1 MACGILANKP
11 GAPTKAIRVRN
22 ISPNKTPEHGTHGTR
37 GTPCPM
43 SIGTHRKP
51 ILTQG
56 LWEGYGSNG
65 GGIVEFPLTKD
76 WSFQRWV
83 PGGRVLWES
92 FFMSTWDS
100 WRLVEGSRGFSLTAW
115 NLETPQLNSIE
126 RPWHFMSDF
135 DSDTESLIGLVDS
148 RLVGFWADFRHSLQ
162 KKTKQIQDQPL
173 PASFPTIL
181 GTTIHNSITVF
192 LLGASGPMLFSQA
205 TCMKIRGRMKIL
217 HFKEEFASVIS
228 SGDLEGICTYFQN
241 FVVLA
246 GAANDGQISMDW
258 LPFLPHT
265 RFFCK
270 TMLGRIGSQ
279 DLDAWLI
286 TMAIVV
292 VP

>member
-22 ISPNKTPEHGTHGTR
+22 ISPNKNPEHGTHGTR

-148 RLVGFWADFRHSLQ
+148 RLVGVFRKRQNKSRISRSLHPFQ
-162 KKTKQIQDQPL
+162 PSWEPPFTTQLLYFSLVLRGQCFSAKQRVWRSGEEWRYSTSKRNLPPL
-173 PASFPTIL
+173 FPVVIL
-181 GTTIHNSITVF
+181 KGSALTF
-192 LLGASGPMLFSQA
+192 
-205 TCMKIRGRMKIL
+205 KIL
-217 HFKEEFASVIS
+217 LSWPALPMMVKFQWTDSHFYPTPV
-228 SGDLEGICTYFQN
+228 
-241 FVVLA
+241 
-246 GAANDGQISMDW
+246 
-258 LPFLPHT
+258 
-265 RFFCK
+265 FFCK
-270 TMLGRIGSQ
+270 TMLGRIIPRLSCQ
-279 DLDAWLI
+279 
-286 TMAIVV
+286 
-292 VP
+292 